1 MGERDEAQKQL
12 RDLERIVD
20 YLERM
25 NLREL
30 TAVPAEV
37 TAILLAAGLT
47 DMVHL
52 ELSALLPRVLDKQQ
66 TLGRQLAALRR
77 TRTN

>member
-1 MGERDEAQKQL
+1 MEALDEAQRQL

-30 TAVPAEV
+30 TAVPSEV

-47 DMVHL
+47 DMEDL
-52 ELSALLPRVLDKQQ
+52 EPSALLPRVLDRLQA
-66 TLGRQLAALRR
+66 LRRRLAALRR
-77 TRTN
+77 KRST

>member
-1 MGERDEAQKQL
+1 MGARDDAQRQL

-25 NLREL
+25 NLRKL

-47 DMVHL
+47 DMEGL
-52 ELSALLPRVLDKQQ
+52 EPSALLPRVLDRQQ
-66 TLGRQLAALRR
+66 TLRRRLAALRR
-77 TRTN
+77 TRST

>member
-47 DMVHL
+47 DMEHL
-52 ELSALLPRVLDKQQ
+52 EPSTLLPRVLDKQQ
-66 TLGRQLAALRR
+66 TLRRQLAALRR